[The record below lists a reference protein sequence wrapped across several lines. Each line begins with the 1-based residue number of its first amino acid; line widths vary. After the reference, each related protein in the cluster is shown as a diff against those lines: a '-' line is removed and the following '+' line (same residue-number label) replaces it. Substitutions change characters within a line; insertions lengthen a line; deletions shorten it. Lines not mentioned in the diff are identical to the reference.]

1 MENIKTYKPLFIL
14 FTTFISIIFLCMTSC
29 SSSKALNDKC
39 ILKEDAYK
47 EFVKT
52 HDLENDIN
60 DFLKGN

>member
-1 MENIKTYKPLFIL
+1 MENIKTYKSLFFL
-14 FTTFISIIFLCMTSC
+14 LGTFISIIFLCMTSC
-29 SSSKALNDKC
+29 TSPKVLNNSC
-39 ILKEDAYK
+39 ILKEDRYK

>member
-1 MENIKTYKPLFIL
+1 
-14 FTTFISIIFLCMTSC
+14 MTSC
-29 SSSKALNDKC
+29 TSTKALNDKC

>member
-1 MENIKTYKPLFIL
+1 MENIKTYKSLFML
-14 FTTFISIIFLCMTSC
+14 FATFISIIFLCMTSC
-29 SSSKALNDKC
+29 TSPKVLNNSC
-39 ILKEDAYK
+39 ILKEDRYK